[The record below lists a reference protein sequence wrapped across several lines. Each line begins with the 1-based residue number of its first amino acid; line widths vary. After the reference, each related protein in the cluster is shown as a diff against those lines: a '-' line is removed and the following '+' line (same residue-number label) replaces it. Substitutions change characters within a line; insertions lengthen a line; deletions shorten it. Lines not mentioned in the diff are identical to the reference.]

1 LRRGGNDEMGM
12 GWEWS
17 LGMFVIVFGV
27 KSEKTYINAGGHFSI
42 IEIVNG

>member
-1 LRRGGNDEMGM
+1 ME
-12 GWEWS
+12 
-17 LGMFVIVFGV
+17 FVIVFGGA